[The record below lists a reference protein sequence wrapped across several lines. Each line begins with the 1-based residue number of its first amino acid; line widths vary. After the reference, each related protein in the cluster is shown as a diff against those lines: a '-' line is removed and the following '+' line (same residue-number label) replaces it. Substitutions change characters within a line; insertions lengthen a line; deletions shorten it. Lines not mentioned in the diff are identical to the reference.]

1 VVVLT
6 CKPLEKVPDWENPRV
21 VGRNKEPAH
30 ATLMP
35 YPNEEEALLCERE
48 KSSWFL
54 TLNGE
59 WKFKLYENPD
69 SVPRDFY
76 KPRYDDGDWAT
87 IPVPSNWQM
96 FGYDKPI
103 YVNIRYPFHAD
114 PPKVPHDWNP
124 TGLYRRTFNIPEDW
138 RGRQIFLVFEGVDS
152 AFYVWVNGEPV
163 GYSQDSRLPAE
174 FNITEYVKPGENLI
188 AVEVLRWSDGSYLE
202 DQDMWRL
209 SGIHRDVYL
218 YCTPNIHIR
227 DFFVRTF
234 FDRNY
239 QDAVLK
245 VRVDIR
251 NYSEKTTA
259 PHILEVKLYDGE
271 GTPVFNEPVRGYVGE
286 IRPGS
291 EAILELEKNVSKP
304 RKWSAEDPYL
314 YTMLLT
320 LKNEKGEI
328 IEVESCHV
336 GFRQVEVKNGRI
348 LINGVP
354 VYLKGV
360 NRHEHDDVR
369 GHAIT
374 VESMIKDIELMK
386 RFNFNAVRTS
396 HYPNHPAWYD
406 LCDKYGIYVIDEA
419 NIECHGLVGF
429 LRTMFQVEE
438 AFGKPWEEL
447 LKEFREKSKEK
458 PWKEI
463 MNELMRRFPRYTEPA
478 HDPEWLHAFM
488 ERFVRM
494 VERDKNHPCV
504 IIWSLG
510 NESGYGPN
518 HDAMS
523 GWVHGYDPTRL
534 VHYEGTI
541 HTAERRV
548 SKSVDIISI
557 MYPTLER
564 LIQLAEDPE
573 EDRPVIM
580 CEYAHSMGNSTGNLK
595 EYWETIRKY
604 RRLCGGFIWD
614 WVDQGLK
621 RVTEDGREWWAYG
634 GDFGDEPNDGNF
646 CINGLVWPDRKPHPA
661 IWECKKIQ
669 QPVEAEAVDLTK
681 GIVRIVNRFDF
692 TNLDI
697 LDIFWELSEDGK
709 VIQQGVLPKICTP
722 PHESEIVTI
731 PFKTPELKPG
741 AEYWLM
747 IRYKLSKD
755 VVWAEKGYEIGWSQF
770 KIPFDVPPKPSV
782 KTEDMPPLSLEE
794 KREEIKI
801 LGREFKLIINKNIGC
816 ITSLEYKGFK
826 MVKDG
831 PFLNVWR
838 APTDNDIPRLA
849 PMWRSAGL
857 DRLRQSVKGV
867 RVEKVSDQVVRV
879 IVEAS
884 LYTPEGVEKFK
895 CRYTYKVYGS
905 TDIIV
910 DVYVEPVSDLP
921 PSIPRI
927 GLKMTIPGG
936 FEKLTWFG
944 RGPHEN
950 YCDRKEGAAVG
961 VYSGTVD
968 EQYVPYI
975 KPQENGNKTDVR
987 WALLTN
993 ELGFGLLIVGMP
1005 LMEFSAHHYTI
1016 EDFEKAK
1023 HTYELKRRDD
1033 IMLNIDYKQSGL
1045 GGGSCGPDTLPQ
1057 YLVKPERTHFAV
1069 RFRPISPGE
1078 SVDELSKQ
1086 TIVDEQY

>member
-1 VVVLT
+1 MVVLT
-6 CKPLEKVPDWENPRV
+6 CKPLEKVPDWENPRI

-35 YPNEEEALLCERE
+35 YPNEEEALSCERE

-69 SVPRDFY
+69 SLPKDFY
-76 KPRYDDGDWAT
+76 KLYYDDGDWAI

-96 FGYDKPI
+96 LGYDKPI
-103 YVNIRYPFHAD
+103 YVNVRYPFYAD

-138 RGRQIFLVFEGVDS
+138 HGRQIFLVFDGVDS
-152 AFYVWVNGEPV
+152 AFYVWVNGEIV

-174 FNITEYVKPGENLI
+174 FNITKYVKSGENLI

-218 YCTPNIHIR
+218 YCTPNIHVR

-245 VRVDIR
+245 VRVNIR

-259 PHILEVKLYDGE
+259 PHVLEVKLYDSE
-271 GTPVFNEPVRGYVGE
+271 GVQVFNEPVRGHVGE

-291 EAILELEKNVSKP
+291 EAILEFEKNVSKP

-314 YTMLLT
+314 YTMLLI
-320 LKNEKGEI
+320 LKNERGEI
-328 IEVESCHV
+328 VEVESCHV
-336 GFRQVEVKNGRI
+336 GFRQVEVENGRI

-396 HYPNHPAWYD
+396 HYPNHPTWYD

-429 LRTMFQVEE
+429 LRTMFQIEE

-447 LKEFREKSKEK
+447 LKELREKSKER
-458 PWKEI
+458 PWKDI
-463 MNELMRRFPRYTEPA
+463 MNELMKKFPRYTEPA
-478 HDPEWLHAFM
+478 HDLEWLHAFM

-523 GWVHGYDPTRL
+523 GWVHGYDPTRP

-541 HTAERRV
+541 HTAERKV

-604 RRLCGGFIWD
+604 KRLCGGFIWD

-621 RVTEDGREWWAYG
+621 RLTEDGREWWAYG

-681 GIVRIVNRFDF
+681 GIVRIINGFDF
-692 TNLDI
+692 TSLDI
-697 LDIFWELSEDGK
+697 LEISWELSEDGR
-709 VIQQGVLPKICTP
+709 VIQQGTLPKIDTP
-722 PHESEIVTI
+722 PHESEVVTI

-747 IRYKLSKD
+747 IRYRLSKD
-755 VVWAEKGYEIGWSQF
+755 TIWAEKGYEIGWSQF
-770 KIPFDVPPKPSV
+770 KMPFDVPPKPSV
-782 KTEDMPPLSLEE
+782 KTGGMPPLNLEE
-794 KREEIKI
+794 KREEITI
-801 LGREFKLIINKNIGC
+801 LGREFKLTVNKNIGC
-816 ITSLEYKGFK
+816 ITSLNYKGFK
-826 MVKDG
+826 IVKDG

-838 APTDNDIPRLA
+838 APTDNDVPRLA
-849 PMWRSAGL
+849 PIWRSAEL

-867 RVEKVSDQVVRV
+867 KVEKVSDQVVC
-879 IVEAS
+879 ITVEAS
-884 LYTPEGVEKFK
+884 LHTSENIEKFK
-895 CRYTYKVYGS
+895 CKYTYKVYGS
-905 TDIIV
+905 SDIII
-910 DVYVEPVSDLP
+910 DADVEPVADLP

-950 YCDRKEGAAVG
+950 YCDRREGAAVG

-993 ELGFGLLIVGMP
+993 DLDFGLLIVGMP
-1005 LMEFSAHHYTI
+1005 LMEFSVHHYTI

-1033 IMLNIDYKQSGL
+1033 VMLNIDYKQSGL

-1057 YLVKPERTHFAV
+1057 YLVKPEHIHFAV
-1069 RFRPISPGE
+1069 RLRPISPGE

-1086 TIVDEQY
+1086 TIVDELH

>member
-1 VVVLT
+1 M
-6 CKPLEKVPDWENPRV
+6 EEIPDWENPRIV
-21 VGRNKEPAH
+21 ERNKEPAH

-35 YPNEEEALLCERE
+35 YPNEEEAFPCIRE
-48 KSSWFL
+48 KSSWFSS
-54 TLNGE
+54 LNGE
-59 WKFKLYENPD
+59 WKFKLCENP
-69 SVPRDFY
+69 SSTPRDFY
-76 KPRYDDGDWAT
+76 KVNFNDEEWDA
-87 IPVPSNWQM
+87 IQVPSNWQM
-96 FGYDKPI
+96 LGYDKPI
-103 YVNIRYPFHAD
+103 YVNVRYPFRAD
-114 PPKVPHDWNP
+114 PPKVPRDWNP
-124 TGLYRRTFNIPEDW
+124 TGLYRKTFNIPEDW
-138 RGRQIFLVFEGVDS
+138 HGRQIFLVFDGVDS
-152 AFYVWVNGEPV
+152 AFYVWVNGEIV

-174 FNITEYVKPGENLI
+174 FNITRYVKPGWNLL
-188 AVEVLRWSDGSYLE
+188 AVKVLRWSDGSYLE

-209 SGIHRDVYL
+209 SGIYRDVYL
-218 YCTPNIHIR
+218 YCTPPIHIR

-234 FDRNY
+234 FDEKY
-239 QDAVLK
+239 QDATLK
-245 VRVDIR
+245 VRINIR
-251 NYSEKTTA
+251 NYSEKTSPLHT
-259 PHILEVKLYDGE
+259 LELKLYDGE
-271 GTPVFNEPVRGYVGE
+271 GVQLFTEPVRAYVGE
-286 IRPGS
+286 IKPES
-291 EAILELEKNVSKP
+291 EAVLEVEKKIPKP

-314 YTMLLT
+314 YTLILT
-320 LKNEKGEI
+320 LRNEKGEVV
-328 IEVESCHV
+328 EVESCRV
-336 GFRQVEVKNGRI
+336 GFRQVEIKNGRI

-386 RFNFNAVRTS
+386 KFNFNAVRTS

-429 LRTMFQVEE
+429 LRTMFQIEE
-438 AFGKPWEEL
+438 TFGKHWEEL
-447 LKEFREKSKEK
+447 LREFREKLEGKTWREVME
-458 PWKEI
+458 EI
-463 MNELMRRFPRYTEPA
+463 MKRFPRYIEPA
-478 HDPEWLHAFM
+478 QDPEWLHAFM

-504 IIWSLG
+504 IMWSLG

-523 GWVHGYDPTRL
+523 GWVHGYDPTRP

-541 HTAERRV
+541 HTAEKKI
-548 SKSVDIISI
+548 SKSVDVISI

-564 LIQLAEDPE
+564 LVQLAEDPE

-595 EYWETIRKY
+595 EYWETIYKHK
-604 RRLCGGFIWD
+604 RLCGGFIWD

-621 RVTEDGREWWAYG
+621 RMTEDGREWWAYG

-661 IWECKKIQ
+661 MWECKKIQ
-669 QPVEAEAVDLTK
+669 QPVEAEAVDLAK
-681 GIVRIVNRFDF
+681 GVIRVFNRFDF

-697 LDIFWELSEDGK
+697 VDIFWELSEDGRI
-709 VIQQGVLPKICTP
+709 IQQGALPKIHTP
-722 PHESEIVTI
+722 PHESELITI

-747 IRYKLSKD
+747 IRYKLSRD
-755 VVWAEKGYEIGWSQF
+755 TVWAEKGYEIGWSQF
-770 KIPFDVPPKPSV
+770 KMPFNTPPKPLIRA
-782 KTEDMPPLSLEE
+782 EDMPPLTVKETDEE
-794 KREEIKI
+794 VAIS
-801 LGREFKLIINKNIGC
+801 GRDFKLTLDKKTGR
-816 ITSLEYKGFK
+816 ITSIEYKGFK
-826 MVKDG
+826 IVKEG
-831 PFLNVWR
+831 PLLNLWR

-849 PMWRSAGL
+849 PMWRRAGL
-857 DRLRQSVKGV
+857 DRLRHTAESVKI
-867 RVEKVSDQVVRV
+867 EKISDQVVHV
-879 IVEAS
+879 VVEAS
-884 LYTPEGVEKFK
+884 LHTPENVEKFK
-895 CRYTYKVYGS
+895 CRYTYRIYGS
-905 TDIIV
+905 SDVIIDV
-910 DVYVEPVSDLP
+910 DVDPAADLP

-936 FEKLTWFG
+936 FEKFTWFG

-961 VYSGTVD
+961 VYTGTVD

-987 WALLTN
+987 WASLTN
-993 ELGFGLLIVGMP
+993 DSGFGLLIVGMP
-1005 LMEFSAHHYTI
+1005 LIEVSAHHYTI

-1033 IMLNIDYKQSGL
+1033 ITLNIDYKQSGL

-1057 YLVKPERTHFAV
+1057 YLVKPEHAHFAV
-1069 RFRPISPGE
+1069 RLRPISPDE
-1078 SVDELSKQ
+1078 VANELSKQ
-1086 TIVDEQY
+1086 IIVDYVR

>member
-1 VVVLT
+1 M
-6 CKPLEKVPDWENPRV
+6 
-21 VGRNKEPAH
+21 GRNNESAH

-35 YPNEEEALLCERE
+35 YPNEEEAFSCMRE
-48 KSSWFL
+48 KSSWYSS
-54 TLNGE
+54 LNGK
-59 WKFKLYENPD
+59 WKFKLYEKPGLI
-69 SVPRDFY
+69 PKDFHKIY
-76 KPRYDDGDWAT
+76 YDDEGWDV
-87 IPVPSNWQM
+87 IQVPSNWQM

-103 YVNIRYPFHAD
+103 YVNVRYPFRAD
-114 PPKVPHDWNP
+114 PPRVPRDWNP
-124 TGLYRRTFNIPEDW
+124 TGLYRKTFNIPKDW
-138 RGRQIFLVFEGVDS
+138 CGRQIFLVFDGVDS
-152 AFYVWVNGEPV
+152 AFYVWVNGEIV

-174 FNITEYVKPGENLI
+174 FNITRYVKPSENLL
-188 AVEVLRWSDGSYLE
+188 AVEALRWSDGSYLE

-218 YCTPNIHIR
+218 YCTPNMHIR

-234 FDRNY
+234 FDGKY
-239 QDAVLK
+239 QDATLK
-245 VRVDIR
+245 IRINVR
-251 NYSEKTTA
+251 NYSGKTSA
-259 PHILEVKLYDGE
+259 PHILEVKLYNGE
-271 GTPVFNEPVRGYVGE
+271 GVPVFGEPVRIHVGE
-286 IRPGS
+286 IRPKS
-291 EAILELEKNVSKP
+291 EAVLEVEKKISKP

-314 YTMLLT
+314 YTLLLT
-320 LKNEKGEI
+320 LKDEKGEVV
-328 IEVESCHV
+328 EVESCRV

-348 LINGVP
+348 LVNGVS

-369 GHAIT
+369 GHAVT

-406 LCDKYGIYVIDEA
+406 LCDRYGIYVIDEA

-438 AFGKPWEEL
+438 TFGKSWEEL
-447 LKEFREKSKEK
+447 LREFREKLEGKSWREVMDV
-458 PWKEI
+458 I
-463 MNELMRRFPRYTEPA
+463 MRRFPRYTEPA

-488 ERFVRM
+488 ERFVGM

-510 NESGYGPN
+510 NESGYGSN

-523 GWVHGYDPTRL
+523 GWVHGYDPTRP

-541 HTAERRV
+541 HTAERKV

-595 EYWETIRKY
+595 EYWETIYKY

-621 RVTEDGREWWAYG
+621 RVTKDGREWWAYG

-646 CINGLVWPDRKPHPA
+646 CINGLVWPDRNPHPA
-661 IWECKKIQ
+661 MWECKKIQ
-669 QPVEAEAVDLTK
+669 QPVEAEAVDLAK
-681 GIVRIVNRFDF
+681 GVIRVFNRFDF
-692 TNLDI
+692 TSLDI
-697 LDIFWELSEDGK
+697 VDIFWELSEDGQ
-709 VIQQGVLPKICTP
+709 VIQQGMLPKIYTP
-722 PHESEIVTI
+722 PHESELITI

-741 AEYWLM
+741 VEYWLM
-747 IRYKLSKD
+747 VRYKLSRD
-755 VVWAEKGYEIGWSQF
+755 TVWAEKGYEIGWSQL
-770 KIPFDVPPKPSV
+770 KMPFDVPSKPLV
-782 KTEDMPPLSLEE
+782 KAGDMPPLTIKEADEE
-794 KREEIKI
+794 VSVS
-801 LGREFKLIINKNIGC
+801 GRDFKLTLDKKTGC
-816 ITSLEYKGFK
+816 IASLEYKSFRILK
-826 MVKDG
+826 EG
-831 PFLNVWR
+831 PLLNVWR
-838 APTDNDIPRLA
+838 APTDNDVPRLA
-849 PMWRSAGL
+849 PMWRRAGL
-857 DRLRQSVKGV
+857 DRLKHIV
-867 RVEKVSDQVVRV
+867 RSAKMEKVSDQVVRM

-884 LYTPEGVEKFK
+884 LHTRENAEKFK
-895 CRYTYKVYGS
+895 CWYTYRIYGS
-905 TDIIV
+905 SDIIIDV
-910 DVYVEPVSDLP
+910 DVDPATDLP

-936 FEKLTWFG
+936 FERFTWLG

-950 YCDRKEGAAVG
+950 YWDRKEGAPIG
-961 VYSGTVD
+961 IYSGTVD
-968 EQYVPYI
+968 DQYVPYI

-987 WALLTN
+987 WASLTN
-993 ELGFGLLIVGMP
+993 DLGFGLLIAGMP
-1005 LMEFSAHHYTI
+1005 LIEVSAHHYTI

-1033 IMLNIDYKQSGL
+1033 ITLNIDYRQSGL

-1057 YLVKPERTHFAV
+1057 YLVKPEHVHFAV
-1069 RFRPISPGE
+1069 RLRPISSDE
-1078 SVDELSKQ
+1078 ILNELSKQ
-1086 TIVDEQY
+1086 IIVDYMY